1 MPEAQSYVAEILAST
16 DDLASRAEA
25 MTLLTWT
32 RLWTDPATAATDALA
47 EAARF
52 ESVADDHAR
61 RLRSVASLCFIILGD
76 FRSGG
81 DARARHTGTS
91 PQ

>member
-1 MPEAQSYVAEILAST
+1 
-16 DDLASRAEA
+16 

-52 ESVADDHAR
+52 DSVADDHAR

-76 FRSGG
+76 FR
-81 DARARHTGTS
+81 RAATLVPDTPEPPSIVSRQTS
-91 PQ
+91 R